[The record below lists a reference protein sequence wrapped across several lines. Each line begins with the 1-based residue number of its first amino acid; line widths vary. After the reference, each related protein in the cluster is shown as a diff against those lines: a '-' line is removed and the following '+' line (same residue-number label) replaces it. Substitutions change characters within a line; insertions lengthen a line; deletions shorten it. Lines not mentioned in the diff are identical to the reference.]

1 MDRVFLSTL
10 ESFYMPN
17 TIVVPVNRTQTA
29 IKFIA
34 IAMVSVLAACA
45 SKRQPL
51 PAPSAPVPP
60 PVSVPAPPPVY
71 VPPPPVYVPPPP
83 APPVVYSMPLVN
95 SMAEYRRRAAR
106 LIMEANAGTVA
117 PGKLQDPLYGIPVV
131 SIQLNADGSIRNLE
145 FLRQSQVGPESNNL
159 ALQAIRRVA
168 NFGPIHNLPGPW
180 QFNET
185 FLYNDGLKFQLRTV
199 VEGL

>member
-1 MDRVFLSTL
+1 MV
-10 ESFYMPN
+10 N
-17 TIVVPVNRTQTA
+17 VPQVRTARTQLA

-34 IAMVSVLAACA
+34 IALVSVFAGCA
-45 SKRQPL
+45 IKPPPPR
-51 PAPSAPVPP
+51 PSPPPP
-60 PVSVPAPPPVY
+60 PVAAALPPPVAY

-83 APPVVYSMPLVN
+83 AAPVVYSMPLVN
-95 SMAEYRRRAAR
+95 NMAEYRRRAAR

-117 PGKLQDPLYGIPVV
+117 AGKLQDPLRGIPVV
-131 SIQLNADGSIRNLE
+131 SLQLNADGSIRNLD
-145 FLRQSQVGPESNNL
+145 FLRQSQVAPETNNL
-159 ALQAIRRVA
+159 AIQAIRRVA

-185 FLYNDGLKFQLRTV
+185 FLYNDSLKFQLRTV

>member
-1 MDRVFLSTL
+1 
-10 ESFYMPN
+10 
-17 TIVVPVNRTQTA
+17 
-29 IKFIA
+29 
-34 IAMVSVLAACA
+34 
-45 SKRQPL
+45 
-51 PAPSAPVPP
+51 
-60 PVSVPAPPPVY
+60 
-71 VPPPPVYVPPPP
+71 
-83 APPVVYSMPLVN
+83 MPLVN

-106 LIMEANAGTVA
+106 LIMEANAGNVA

-131 SIQLNADGSIRNLE
+131 TLQFNADGSIRNLD

-159 ALQAIRRVA
+159 AIQAIRRVA

-185 FLYNDGLKFQLRTV
+185 FLYNDSLKFQLRTI